1 MDLEF
6 ILGAEPLVLL
16 ADGLALGCREKERLR
31 IKAHFRDGKGA
42 DSGVG
47 VPSRGF
53 LGRVYSEMPTRQSR
67 GNK

>member
-1 MDLEF
+1 MDLGF

-47 VPSRGF
+47 VPC
-53 LGRVYSEMPTRQSR
+53 LL
-67 GNK
+67 